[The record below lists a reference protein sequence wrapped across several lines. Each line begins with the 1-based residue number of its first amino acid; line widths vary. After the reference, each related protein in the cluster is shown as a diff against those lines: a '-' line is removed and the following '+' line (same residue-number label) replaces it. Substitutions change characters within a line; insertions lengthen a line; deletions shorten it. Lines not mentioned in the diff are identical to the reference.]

1 MLDTIALTL
10 DRHQFEVLDP
20 DRFSPS
26 AKGLLLPPYYPL
38 GGRGNFAC
46 VRNPT
51 KRDIQGDRYL
61 PRLTLS
67 RRKVEGG
74 FSLTLRVEFS
84 APKLVFG
91 NNFDELRS
99 RDFEQVLSTLQLALG
114 DMDVRVAAD
123 TLRAARVSAVHYGKN
138 IVFTNYTTCS
148 MVIRELALIDLGR
161 RLDLSRTDC
170 RDEGHAICYHA
181 NSYEVTFYDK
191 LKDLEQSRI
200 SEKRAIERDYGAQ
213 MQLFGDR
220 GSCPKELQVLRM
232 EVRLG
237 NRTRIVNLLKRI
249 EPGTEPTFKALFN
262 VSIAKAVL
270 MQFWT
275 QLRAQLPMIEG
286 ARDGRPEDLLVSLA
300 AAASGRARPGTL
312 LQQLG
317 CLMLVGSVGFRGAD
331 AILSRHCSAR
341 SWQRYKR
348 QIKALPQAEL
358 PGFSALRQVDV
369 ALTSFQP
376 LRMASFN
383 APSTGGSSIGKSG

>member
-26 AKGLLLPPYYPL
+26 AKGASSAALLSPRWPRQFRLRPESDEARHSGQPLPAALDP
-38 GGRGNFAC
+38 
-46 VRNPT
+46 V
-51 KRDIQGDRYL
+51 
-61 PRLTLS
+61 

-74 FSLTLRVEFS
+74 FSLTLGVEFS
-84 APKLVFG
+84 APKLLFG
-91 NNFDELRS
+91 NNFDELCS

-114 DMDVRVAAD
+114 DMDVRVATDA
-123 TLRAARVSAVHYGKN
+123 LPSARVSAVHYGKN
-138 IVFTNYTTCS
+138 IAFTNYTTCS

-161 RLDLSRTDC
+161 RLDLSRTDY
-170 RDEGHAICYHA
+170 RDEGHAIRYHT
-181 NSYEVTFYDK
+181 NSNEVTFYDK

-213 MQLFGDR
+213 TDLFGDR
-220 GSCPKELQVLRM
+220 GTRPKELQVLRM

-237 NRTRIVNLLKRI
+237 NRARIMKLLKRI

-262 VSIAKAVL
+262 VSIAKGVL

-300 AAASGRARPGTL
+300 AAARGRARPGTL

-317 CLMLVGSVGFRGAD
+317 CLMLVGSVGFRGAGV
-331 AILSRHCSAR
+331 ILSRHCSAR
-341 SWQRYKR
+341 SWERYKR
-348 QIKALPQAEL
+348 QIALQAPDKGVA
-358 PGFSALRQVDV
+358 PGRV
-369 ALTSFQP
+369 ARL
-376 LRMASFN
+376 
-383 APSTGGSSIGKSG
+383 